1 MRAIILTAAALATA
15 APVSGDAWVRA
26 RSPRVE
32 VLSNGTEAQA
42 RQAAAHLDAF
52 HRVLQAAL
60 APLQIAATPPPL
72 VLAFRDRA
80 SFLRVLPLRKGEPQD
95 VGGIILG
102 GSDRTYLAVD
112 LGASESEVAL
122 AHEYAHHVLNPM
134 LAAQPP
140 WLGEGLAELLARASV
155 WPESATVGRGADAHL
170 RRIAREGPMPL
181 RDLLAVGYLSP
192 TYQGEGRALFYAQSW
207 ALAHWIVAGGHGGIP
222 ALIAY
227 TEAIATGEEPAA
239 AFARSFGMSVDA
251 TQAALAAY
259 VTAQPLPAASLPL
272 EPAGAPAI
280 EISSVGTPLVD
291 VHLGDPLL
299 RGGRIADARPHLA
312 RALAA

>member
-80 SFLRVLPLRKGEPQD
+80 SFMRVLPLRKGEPQD

-112 LGASESEVAL
+112 LGAEEAEVAL
-122 AHEYAHHVLNPM
+122 AHEYAHHVLNPL

-140 WLGEGLAELLARASV
+140 WLGEGLADLLARASA
-155 WPESATVGRGADAHL
+155 WPESATIGRGADAHL
-170 RRIAREGPMPL
+170 RRIARDGPMPL

-192 TYQGEGRALFYAQSW
+192 TYRGEGRALFYAQSW
-207 ALAHWIVAGGHGGIP
+207 ALVHWIVAGGHGGIP
-222 ALIAY
+222 ALVAY
-227 TEAIATGEEPAA
+227 SDAIAGGEDPPS
-239 AFARSFGMSVDA
+239 AFARSFGMTVEDA
-251 TQAALAAY
+251 QIALATYLAKS
-259 VTAQPLPAASLPL
+259 PLPAANVPL
-272 EPAGAPAI
+272 AGATPPAAI
-280 EISSVGTPLVD
+280 ATSAVGAAEVD
-291 VHLGDPLL
+291 VHLG
-299 RGGRIADARPHLA
+299 
-312 RALAA
+312 